1 MKTKELSYNAVLP
14 IIGVV
19 RVPADATEE
28 ETENL
33 IYDDARD
40 AATFKSTWKSLEVT
54 DIYDLAE

>member
-1 MKTKELSYNAVLP
+1 MNMKEVSYNAVLP

-40 AATFKSTWKSLEVT
+40 AASFKSTWKSLEVT
-54 DIYDLAE
+54 DVYDLAE